1 MSNLQGFL
9 DNMGKN
15 APFYKALQEWNRGKP
30 QYCIPKKGTKEH
42 EQVMKIMNDKFV
54 KKAKKKKKASR
65 QNRVPAKAPA
75 RQSSAVRPPKR
86 RLTAEDMQR
95 MSQRVRSQ
103 RVVPAPNNSQ
113 PPPPPGP
120 PPQPNPPASAAPN
133 PPASPARRSSR
144 QKRTVQSF
152 NPSSKR

>member
-1 MSNLQGFL
+1 MSNVQGFL

-54 KKAKKKKKASR
+54 KKAKKKKKNLR
-65 QNRVPAKAPA
+65 QNRVQANAPA

-103 RVVPAPNNSQ
+103 RGAQ
-113 PPPPPGP
+113 PPPPPAP

-144 QKRTVQSF
+144 QRRGINTYK
-152 NPSSKR
+152 P